1 MHDRASR
8 LLRISAPVELVTL
21 AVLLVN
27 LGVLHLPA
35 LASAVGPVHG
45 CAYLIVIIAAARER
59 SPDRT
64 ALALAAVPGIG
75 GVLALRRLDALR
87 AAAAPAARISG
98 GAATPEGPAGRR
110 DAPGRWA
117 HGSGSGPGSAR

>member
-45 CAYLIVIIAAARER
+45 CAYLIVIIAAA
-59 SPDRT
+59 PART
-64 ALALAAVPGIG
+64 PGPNAPPPGARPGHRG
-75 GVLALRRLDALR
+75 G
-87 AAAAPAARISG
+87 
-98 GAATPEGPAGRR
+98 
-110 DAPGRWA
+110 DAP
-117 HGSGSGPGSAR
+117 PPP